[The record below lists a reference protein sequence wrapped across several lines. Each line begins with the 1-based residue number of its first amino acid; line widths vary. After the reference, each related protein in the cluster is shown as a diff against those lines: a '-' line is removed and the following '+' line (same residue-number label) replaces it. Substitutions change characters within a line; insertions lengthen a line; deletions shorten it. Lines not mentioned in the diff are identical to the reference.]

1 MKQFQQRQ
9 FLTKNAEFLL
19 VEVVGVSQNKYKEA
33 VGYECAH
40 LTKLQTE
47 YSALVKGIS
56 PAVRS
61 TKAKYSSEF
70 L

>member
-1 MKQFQQRQ
+1 MG
-9 FLTKNAEFLL
+9 
-19 VEVVGVSQNKYKEA
+19 VIGVSQNKYKEA

-47 YSALVKGIS
+47 YSAMVKGIS

-61 TKAKYSSEF
+61 TKKYSSEY